1 LKTSCTRTGQR
12 ARSRRLRTVET
23 ACSTPV
29 VVVVEVEEEGTN
41 LSSSRDIHKC
51 KSHKGNTYC
60 RRDDLGKQVLHG
72 GG

>member
-1 LKTSCTRTGQR
+1 
-12 ARSRRLRTVET
+12 
-23 ACSTPV
+23 
-29 VVVVEVEEEGTN
+29 VVVEVKEEGTN